1 MPSFQQV
8 SRDEFDRILEKSKAS
23 STFREQF
30 ARYEPQYYEG
40 ANGPDCMVH
49 LGPLKMKSHFEA
61 PAFYTLVTG
70 DLHVDGIVDLHNR
83 YDKGFDE
90 GGLFVV
96 LGDVI
101 CHSFFNAYG
110 KCTFVDGRLE
120 ARDLLVNSFEDSA
133 LVVIRSLKTNFF
145 FGEDLWAE
153 VGGNA
158 AMEYGYGYCLPIGYA
173 DSVDEQLLPKHGRE
187 HSLSLL
193 NLERT
198 NALRPKDF
206 REHARTGKPL
216 LKRVRSWPQKSLQ
229 GLV

>member
-1 MPSFQQV
+1 MSSFQQV
-8 SRDEFDRILEKSKAS
+8 SRDEFDRVLEKSKAS

-49 LGPLKMKSHFEA
+49 LGPLKMNGHFEA
-61 PAFYTLVTG
+61 PGFFTLVTG
-70 DLHVDGIVDLHNR
+70 DLHVDGTIDLQNS

-90 GGLFVV
+90 GGLFIV
-96 LGDVI
+96 LGDVV
-101 CHSFFNAYG
+101 CHSFFNEYG

-120 ARDLLVNSFEDSA
+120 ARDLLVNAFEDSA
-133 LVVIRSLKTNFF
+133 LVVIF

-158 AMEYGYGYCLPIGYA
+158 TMEYGYGYCLPIGYA

-187 HSLSLL
+187 RSLL
-193 NLERT
+193 LLNFERT
-198 NALRPKDF
+198 KALHPKDF
-206 REHARTGKPL
+206 RDHLRTGKPL
-216 LKRVRSWPQKSLQ
+216 LKRV
-229 GLV
+229 

>member
-1 MPSFQQV
+1 LPWFQQV

-49 LGPLKMKSHFEA
+49 LGPLKMTGHFEA

-70 DLHVDGIVDLHNR
+70 DLHVDGVVDLHNR

-90 GGLFVV
+90 GGLFVA
-96 LGDVI
+96 LGDVV
-101 CHSFFNAYG
+101 CHSFFNEYG

-145 FGEDLWAE
+145 FGGSVGGGRRQRDHGIRLRLLPADRLCRFRGRATPAEAWPRTFAFAAQPRKNERAAPERFPGTRADRRAIAEASVILDAE
-153 VGGNA
+153 VA
-158 AMEYGYGYCLPIGYA
+158 A
-173 DSVDEQLLPKHGRE
+173 
-187 HSLSLL
+187 
-193 NLERT
+193 
-198 NALRPKDF
+198 
-206 REHARTGKPL
+206 
-216 LKRVRSWPQKSLQ
+216 